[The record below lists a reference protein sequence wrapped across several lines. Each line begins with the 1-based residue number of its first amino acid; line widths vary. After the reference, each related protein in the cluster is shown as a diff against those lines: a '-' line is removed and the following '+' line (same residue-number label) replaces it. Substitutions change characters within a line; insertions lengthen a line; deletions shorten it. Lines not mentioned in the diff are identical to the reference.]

1 MKIKNPEPALESLV
15 LRFIQEHHLVLP
27 SEPLLVAVS
36 GGPDS
41 VCLLHILVKLQD
53 ELGIRLHVA
62 HLNHQLR
69 GADSEGDA
77 QYVAELANRLGIPAT
92 IERRDVKAYR
102 AQQRLSL
109 EEAAREVR
117 YTFLTEVA
125 KSIGASRA
133 AVGHTSDDHV
143 ETILMHLVRGSGTRG
158 LRGLQPCSG
167 WQCQG
172 SSLTVIRPLLSISRE
187 DTVSCCRR
195 HQLMPRLDV
204 SNLSLSPLRNRI
216 RLELLPLM
224 QSYNPQVTEALLRMA
239 QIARDD
245 LDFINEESKQL
256 WEQIAQERENTI
268 ILNRE
273 RFLELPRAL
282 KRHLL
287 RVAIEKLIGLKDIET
302 RHIDQLVAAL
312 NKPAGRK
319 ISLPEGLSFVVEY
332 DRYLLGLDPAALSPF
347 PIMEGEFALAI
358 PGETHLPGW
367 QVEATVLDP
376 SAVKGKLEGANAPSK
391 TTTPLPLDKGKGT
404 KGIGLV
410 NNDFTAYFDRDK
422 TGDRLTVRARQRGDR
437 FQPLGMSQPK
447 KVGEFMIDAR
457 IPQAWRGRIPLVCS
471 PGQIVWIVGWR
482 IDERVKVTEATRQ
495 VLCLEFKRG

>member
-1 MKIKNPEPALESLV
+1 MPSPPQATYNKYGMKIANPEPALESLV

-133 AVGHTSDDHV
+133 AVGHTTGDHV

-167 WQCQG
+167 WQRQG

-187 DTVSCCRR
+187 DTVSYCHR

-224 QSYNPQVTEALLRMA
+224 QSYNPQVSEALLRMA
-239 QIARDD
+239 QIAGDD
-245 LDFINEESKQL
+245 LDFINEEGMRL
-256 WEQIAQERENTI
+256 WGQIAQEHENTI
-268 ILNRE
+268 VLNRE

-302 RHIDQLVAAL
+302 RHIEQLVAAL

-376 SAVKGKLEGANAPSK
+376 SAVKG
-391 TTTPLPLDKGKGT
+391 
-404 KGIGLV
+404 IGLV

-457 IPQAWRGRIPLVCS
+457 IPQSWRGRIPIICS
-471 PGQIVWIVGWR
+471 PGQILWIVGWR
-482 IDERVKVTEATRQ
+482 IDERVKVTEVTRQ
-495 VLCLEFKRG
+495 VLRLEFKRG

>member
-1 MKIKNPEPALESLV
+1 MSSPPPSTYNKDGMKIEKPKPSLGSLA

-41 VCLLHILVKLQD
+41 VCLLHVLVKIQD

-77 QYVAELANRLGIPAT
+77 QYVAELANHLGIAAT
-92 IERRDVKAYR
+92 IERRDVKSYQ

-117 YTFLTEVA
+117 YTFLAEVA
-125 KSIGASRA
+125 RSTGASRA
-133 AVGHTSDDHV
+133 AVGHITDDHV
-143 ETILMHLVRGSGTRG
+143 ETILMHLVRGIGTRG
-158 LRGLQPCSG
+158 LRGLQPCSE
-167 WQCQG
+167 WQSQG
-172 SSLTVIRPLLSISRE
+172 NSLTVIRPLLSISRKE
-187 DTVSCCRR
+187 TASYCRR
-195 HQLMPRLDV
+195 HKLKPRLDA

-239 QIARDD
+239 QIARED

-256 WEQIAQERENTI
+256 WEQIAQKQENTI
-268 ILNRE
+268 ILDRE
-273 RFLELPRAL
+273 RFLELPLAL
-282 KRHLL
+282 KRHLI
-287 RVAIEKLIGLKDIET
+287 RAAIEKIIGNLRDIET
-302 RHIDQLVAAL
+302 RHIDQVVAAL

-319 ISLPEGLSFVVEY
+319 ISLPEGLIFVVEY
-332 DRYLLGLDPAALSPF
+332 DRYLLGVDPAALSPF
-347 PIMEGEFALAI
+347 PVIEGEFALKI

-367 QVEATVLDP
+367 QVEAAIIAREQVVQED
-376 SAVKGKLEGANAPSK
+376 
-391 TTTPLPLDKGKGT
+391 
-404 KGIGLV
+404 
-410 NNDFTAYFDRDK
+410 NDFTAYFDRDK
-422 TGDRLTVRARQRGDR
+422 TGDMLTVRPRQRGDR

-447 KVGEFMIDAR
+447 KVGGFMIDAR
-457 IPQAWRGRIPLVCS
+457 IPQAWRRRIPVVCS
-471 PGQIVWIVGWR
+471 PNQIVWIVGWR
-482 IDERVKVTEATRQ
+482 IDERVKVTEATKQ
-495 VLCLEFKRG
+495 VLRLKMVRI